1 MTRRGGTRSARPP
14 WACPPWARRPWGR
27 PLERPWAAALAALLL
42 AAAGDAPPLVPT
54 RDADVVYDLPTGRPG
69 PGGALPQERLRWD
82 AATHRMRVDPPGGG
96 LYMITDYTT
105 HRIAV
110 VKAAD
115 RTVIDAVAPAAS
127 LVGPSNAPYQRHGT
141 DTVAG
146 ADCTDWATVDTEGH
160 AVVICATAE
169 GVVLR
174 VQRDGRVVL
183 AARRVSFARADETV
197 FRVPTNYRHIE
208 ATQPAG
214 RP

>member
-1 MTRRGGTRSARPP
+1 
-14 WACPPWARRPWGR
+14 
-27 PLERPWAAALAALLL
+27 LL
-42 AAAGDAPPLVPT
+42 AAAGDAPPLVPK

-69 PGGALPQERLRWD
+69 PGGVLPQERLRWD
-82 AATHRMRVDPPGGG
+82 AARQRMRVDPPGGG
-96 LYMITDYTT
+96 IYMITDYAT

-115 RTVIDAVAPAAS
+115 RTVIDAAAPAAS
-127 LVGPSNAPYQRHGT
+127 LAGPPAAPYRREGT

-146 ADCTDWATVDTEGH
+146 AGCTDWATADTEGH
-160 AVVICATAE
+160 DVVICATPE

-174 VQRDGRVVL
+174 VRREGRVVL
-183 AARRVSFARADETV
+183 TARRVSFAPADETV
-197 FRVPTNYRHIE
+197 FRVPANYRHIE